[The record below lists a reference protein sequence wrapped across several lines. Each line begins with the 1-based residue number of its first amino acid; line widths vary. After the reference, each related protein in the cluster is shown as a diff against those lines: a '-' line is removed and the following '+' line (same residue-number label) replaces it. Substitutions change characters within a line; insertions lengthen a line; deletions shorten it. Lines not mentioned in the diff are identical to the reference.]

1 MTRQSRYG
9 FPFPPPKSTFTQ
21 ERVIPSRGYTDTP
34 DITAGAASV
43 VSGQNCWIWQER
55 LTPRPRLS
63 TGTNPLGDI
72 PTGAFQHFDVA
83 GQQYPMLFSSATASQ
98 LNTAWTTLTY
108 ASGTS
113 NNPPTGGSRDFIF
126 GTSVYLP
133 RADANLAVWVNG
145 VDPAF
150 VWTNG
155 TTYSTLTQ
163 SYIAKDVTV
172 ANNRLLYWNVRY
184 LSSTSQ
190 LVTRMAWTA
199 AGNPEDTTSFIG
211 PGYVDLLDMRGIGTR
226 VFTVGDQVVAATDQE
241 IWRGIFVGDPYT
253 YDFRRVAGQVGMP
266 YARAAIN
273 IPEGLFFVGG
283 DMMVYRGLELEQIG
297 KPIHRTLH
305 NAVQDPTT
313 MFFGYHPDAKM
324 LALYYSDTVGSYPNR
339 SLVLNLLTG
348 QWMPQKF
355 EQNLA
360 VGFQSPLQTSSAT
373 TWGALVGPLS
383 GNLLTYNQLLGLA
396 VVGFSEAVAASSGTA
411 YTFSHS
417 ATSDDG
423 RSVYEEATLGPM
435 FSGIPQYRKYI
446 DTVRLDVQ
454 ADIASTLSV
463 SLSGDNGMSF
473 PGEVS
478 FAVSASSNGSQYV
491 ARPGGVNGVYPLIRL
506 RSTGG
511 NWNVLSL
518 TGKGR
523 LDGESF

>member
-9 FPFPPPKSTFTQ
+9 YPFPAPKSVFTQ
-21 ERVIPSRGYTDTP
+21 ERVVPDRGYSDLP
-34 DITAGAASV
+34 DITAGPASV
-43 VSGQNCWIWQER
+43 VSGQNCWMWQGR

-72 PTGAFQHFDVA
+72 PTGAFQHFDVL

-98 LNTAWTTLTY
+98 FNSAWQTLTY

-113 NNPPTGGSRDFIF
+113 NNPPTGGSRDFVF

-163 SYIAKDVTV
+163 SYIAKDVTI

-184 LSSTSQ
+184 LSSTTQ
-190 LVTRMAWTA
+190 LATRMAWTA
-199 AGNPEDTTSFIG
+199 AGNPEDTTSFVG
-211 PGYVDLLDMRGIGTR
+211 PGYVDLLDMRGVGTR
-226 VFTVGDQVVAATDQE
+226 VFAVGDQVVAATDQE
-241 IWRGIFVGDPYT
+241 IWRGVFVGDPYT
-253 YDFRRVAGQVGMP
+253 YDFRRVTSQVGIP

-283 DMMVYRGLELEQIG
+283 DLMVYRGLELDPVG
-297 KPIHRTLH
+297 KAIHRTLH
-305 NAVQDPTT
+305 NGVADPAT
-313 MFFGYHPDAKM
+313 MFFGYHADAKM
-324 LALYYSDTVGSYPNR
+324 LSLYYTDTVGSYPNR
-339 SLVLNLLTG
+339 SLTLNLATG

-355 EQNLA
+355 QQNLA
-360 VGFQSPLQTSSAT
+360 VGFQSFMASSAT
-373 TWGALVGPLS
+373 TWGALGGPLS
-383 GNLLTYNQLLGLA
+383 GNMLTYNQLLGLSTK
-396 VVGFSEAVAASSGTA
+396 GFSEAVAASAGTV
-411 YTFSHS
+411 YTFDHS
-417 ATSDDG
+417 SASDDG
-423 RSVYEEATLGPM
+423 QPAYEEATLGPL
-435 FSGIPQYRKYI
+435 FAGIPQYRKYI
-446 DTVRLDVQ
+446 DTVRVDVQ
-454 ADIASTLSV
+454 ADSASSLSV
-463 SLSGDNGMSF
+463 SLSGDNGQSF
-473 PGEVS
+473 PGEVA

-491 ARPGGVNGVYPLIRL
+491 ARPGGVNGVYPLIRI

-511 NWNVLSL
+511 QWNVLSV

-523 LDGESF
+523 LDGDAF